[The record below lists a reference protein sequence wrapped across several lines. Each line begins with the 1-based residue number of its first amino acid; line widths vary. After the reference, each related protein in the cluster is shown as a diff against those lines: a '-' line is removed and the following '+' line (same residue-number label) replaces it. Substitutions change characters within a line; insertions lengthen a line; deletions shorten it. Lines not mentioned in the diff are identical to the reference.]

1 MSLLV
6 SIHDVTP
13 ALETGVLRLWEMC
26 AARGLSPAL
35 LVVPDWHGE
44 WPLERHPGFVRW
56 LLERASDGAEI
67 VLHGVRHS
75 QGEFREWGRMEVR
88 ERIGRGLRSLR
99 AVGLEPAGFVPPGW
113 LAREDGHTAVGDAGL
128 GFSED
133 DGAIR
138 LFPAGRRVLSP
149 AVRWSAR
156 TPARAWGSLA
166 VARGRWLLQR
176 RARYPR
182 IAFHPQDYAH
192 PRTARDLPGA
202 LDRWLSRHSP
212 ISYAALRDREL
223 GVSPCHPERSE
234 GSYPQPSN
242 PRGEDPSLRSG

>member
-35 LVVPDWHGE
+35 LVVPDWHGQ
-44 WPLERHPGFVRW
+44 WPLDRHPGFVRW
-56 LLERASDGAEI
+56 LLERASGGAEI
-67 VLHGVRHS
+67 VLHGERHS
-75 QGEFREWGRMEVR
+75 QSEFRELGRIAAR
-88 ERIGRGLRSLR
+88 ERIEHGLRGLRAL
-99 AVGLEPAGFVPPGW
+99 GLEPAGFVPPGW
-113 LAREDGHTAVGDAGL
+113 LAREDGHAAVCDAGL

-133 DGAIR
+133 ARSIR
-138 LFPAGRRVLSP
+138 LFRPRRRVLSP

-156 TPARAWGSLA
+156 TPVRAWGSVA

-192 PRTARDLPGA
+192 PRTARDLPVT
-202 LDRWLSRHSP
+202 LDHWLSRHPP
-212 ISYAALRDREL
+212 ISYAALRDTEL
-223 GVSPCHPERSE
+223 GMTP
-234 GSYPQPSN
+234 
-242 PRGEDPSLRSG
+242 

>member
-1 MSLLV
+1 VSLLV

-13 ALETGVLRLWEMC
+13 ALEAGVLRLWEMC

-44 WPLERHPGFVRW
+44 WPLERHPGFARW
-56 LLERASDGAEI
+56 LRERASGGAEI
-67 VLHGVRHS
+67 VLHGARHS
-75 QGEFREWGRMEVR
+75 RGEFRALGRTAAR
-88 ERIGRGLRSLR
+88 ERIEGGLRSLR
-99 AVGLEPAGFVPPGW
+99 AAGLEPAGFVPPGW
-113 LAREDGHTAVGDAGL
+113 LAREEGHEAVRDAGL

-133 DGAIR
+133 ERSIR
-138 LFPAGRRVLSP
+138 LFPAHRRVPSP

-156 TPARAWGSLA
+156 TPGRAWGSVA

-182 IAFHPQDYAH
+182 LAFHPQDYAH
-192 PRTARDLPGA
+192 PRTARDLPDT

-212 ISYAALRDREL
+212 ISYAALRDTEL
-223 GVSPCHPERSE
+223 DAPDRTSP
-234 GSYPQPSN
+234 
-242 PRGEDPSLRSG
+242 